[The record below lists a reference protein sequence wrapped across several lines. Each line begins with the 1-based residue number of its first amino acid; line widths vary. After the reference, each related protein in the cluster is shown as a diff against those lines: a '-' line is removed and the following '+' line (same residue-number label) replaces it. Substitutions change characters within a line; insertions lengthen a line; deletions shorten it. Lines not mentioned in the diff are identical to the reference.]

1 MTLNERDRRV
11 LAGMEEALAASDPD
25 LTAAFDRAATHA
37 RVRPVRI
44 VLAWFVVVSLLL
56 LSTGLVLH
64 DTAMVIGGLL
74 VLASAPA
81 CAWLV
86 HFASGAHR

>member
-11 LAGMEEALAASDPD
+11 LAGIEEALAASDPE
-25 LTAAFDRAATHA
+25 LTAAFDRAARGRSRPA
-37 RVRPVRI
+37 RD
-44 VLAWFVVVSLLL
+44 VLTWFVVVSLVL

-64 DTAMVIGGLL
+64 DTAMLIGGLL

-81 CAWLV
+81 CVWLV